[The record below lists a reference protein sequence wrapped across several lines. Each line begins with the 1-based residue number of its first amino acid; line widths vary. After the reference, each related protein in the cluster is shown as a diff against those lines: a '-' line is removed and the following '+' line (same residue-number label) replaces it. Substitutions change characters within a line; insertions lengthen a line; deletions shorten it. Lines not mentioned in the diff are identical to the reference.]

1 MSDVFAIGDMH
12 GCYDCYHALL
22 RAAGLIT
29 AAGRWSGGRSLLVQT
44 GDLIDRGPASL
55 ANLRLT
61 MRLQQEARQAGGE
74 VKFILG
80 GHEIFALAAAQ
91 GNDWALLNWFGAQ
104 NGGSTTFLEFLARED
119 FPLAFDDET
128 LAAAYGAFLGQ
139 FGTGEFGMWL
149 KECPTCASID
159 RTVFVHAGIS
169 REVPQDVD
177 SLNSQAFRSLR
188 NLREY
193 LAGATDPILGR
204 RGPYWVRDIGR
215 DEVES
220 VLSSN
225 HCERIISGHNPAPGV
240 TALFDAR
247 SIVIDTGV
255 VRGGPPQAVLVTPE
269 RLTVFDSR
277 GNEQTVLYSLQPD
290 GGGDRRLTLAPAS
303 GRFGRHDVVEFYHSP
318 ITGARAFLKVQDI
331 WASGRDSYYSG
342 RQLAFIP
349 GRRQD
354 VVRFNGSETWIYHA
368 SFIER
373 AGVPAAEA
381 ARSLPPE
388 LARALNYIA

>member
-12 GCYDCYHALL
+12 GCYDSYHALL
-22 RAAGLIT
+22 RAAGLIN
-29 AAGRWSGGRSLLVQT
+29 AAGRWSGGHSLLVQT

-61 MRLQQEARQAGGE
+61 MRLQLEAKQAGGE

-80 GHEIFALAAAQ
+80 GHEVFALAAAQ
-91 GNDWALLNWFGAQ
+91 GNDWAFLNWFGAQ

-119 FPLAFDDET
+119 SPLAFDDET
-128 LAAAYGAFLGQ
+128 LAEAYGTFLSQ
-139 FGTGEFGMWL
+139 FDVGEFGAWL
-149 KECPTCASID
+149 RDCPTAASVD
-159 RTVFVHAGIS
+159 GTVFVHAGIS

-177 SLNSQAFRSLR
+177 SLNAQAFRSLR
-188 NLREY
+188 NLHEY
-193 LAGATDPILGR
+193 LAGSTDPVLGR
-204 RGPYWVRDIGR
+204 RGPYWVRDITR

-220 VLSSN
+220 VLSTN
-225 HCERIISGHNPAPGV
+225 CCMRIISGHNPAAGV
-240 TALFDAR
+240 TALFDAKN
-247 SIVIDTGV
+247 IVIDTGV
-255 VRGGPPQAVLVTPE
+255 VRGGPPQVVLVRPD

-331 WASGRDSYYSG
+331 WVSGRESYYSG

-354 VVRFNGSETWIYHA
+354 AVRFNGNETWIYHA

-381 ARSLPPE
+381 ARSLPSD
-388 LARALNYIA
+388 LARALSYIT